1 MLADGLPIMCAIHMF
16 GNILGYL
23 SKDLGIDLGTAN
35 TLIYSRG
42 QGVVVNEPSVVAVN
56 VRNGQI
62 LAVGHD
68 AKAMLGK
75 TPPHVQV
82 TRPLQRGII
91 ADFEVTEKMLR
102 YFFEKLHRESSA
114 FIPRPRVIVGVPLD
128 VTEVE
133 RKAVGDAVLSAGAR
147 DVHLVEE
154 PIAAAIGA
162 GMPISDPVGNMI
174 IDIGGGTSEIAVIS
188 LNGVVTAKSIAVAGD
203 ELNRNI
209 MQYARDVFN
218 LLLGEKVA
226 EEIKINVGS
235 AAEVT
240 EKLETSMRG
249 RDLLSGLPREIT
261 VNDAQIREA
270 LGRSVRTIVD
280 HVKSILEVTPPEL
293 VADIYRRGI
302 ILTGGGALL
311 RGIDRAISQGTGL
324 PVRLT
329 DDPLTSVVRGT
340 GLLLEDR
347 MLLHDVELPLAEVM
361 R

>member
-1 MLADGLPIMCAIHMF
+1 MKLSSLW
-16 GNILGYL
+16 GYL

-35 TLIYSRG
+35 TRIYSRG

-62 LAVGHD
+62 IAVGHD

-102 YFFEKLHRESSA
+102 FFFEKLHRESSA
-114 FIPRPRVIVGVPLD
+114 FIPRPKVIVGVPLD

-133 RKAVGDAVLSAGAR
+133 RKAVGDAALSAGAR
-147 DVHLVEE
+147 EVHLVEE
-154 PIAAAIGA
+154 PVAAAIGA
-162 GMPISDPVGNMI
+162 SMPISDPLGNMI
-174 IDIGGGTSEIAVIS
+174 IDIGGGTTEIAVIS
-188 LNGVVTAKSIAVAGD
+188 LNGVVTAKSIPIAGD

-209 MQYARDVFN
+209 IQYARDVFN
-218 LLLGEKVA
+218 ILLGERVA
-226 EEIKINVGS
+226 EDIKSLVGS
-235 AAEVT
+235 AAALT
-240 EKLETSMRG
+240 EKLDAPMRG
-249 RDLLSGLPREIT
+249 RDLLSGLPREII
-261 VNDAQIREA
+261 VNDGQIREA
-270 LGRSVRTIVD
+270 IARSIRSIVE
-280 HVKSILEVTPPEL
+280 HVKSILEITPPEL
-293 VADIYRRGI
+293 VADIYKRGI
-302 ILTGGGALL
+302 VLTGGGALL

-329 DDPLTSVVRGT
+329 DEPLLAVVRGT
-340 GLLLEDR
+340 GILLEDKN
-347 MLLHDVELPLAEVM
+347 LLHDVELPLAEVM

>member
-1 MLADGLPIMCAIHMF
+1 MNLSSV
-16 GNILGYL
+16 LGYL

-35 TLIYSRG
+35 TLIHSKG

-62 LAVGHD
+62 IAVGHD

-133 RKAVGDAVLSAGAR
+133 RKAVGDAALSAGAR
-147 DVHLVEE
+147 EVHLVEE
-154 PIAAAIGA
+154 PVAAAIGA
-162 GMPISDPVGNMI
+162 GMPISDPLGNMI
-174 IDIGGGTSEIAVIS
+174 IDIGGGTTEIAVIS
-188 LNGVVTAKSIAVAGD
+188 LNGVVTAKSIPIAGD

-209 MQYARDVFN
+209 IQYARDVFN
-218 LLLGEKVA
+218 ILLGEKVA
-226 EEIKINVGS
+226 EDLKSLVGS
-235 AAEVT
+235 ASDLT
-240 EKLETSMRG
+240 EKIEAPMRG
-249 RDLLSGLPREIT
+249 RDLLSGLPREII
-261 VNDAQIREA
+261 VNDSQIREA
-270 LGRSVRTIVD
+270 IARSVRSIVD
-280 HVKSILEVTPPEL
+280 HVKSILEITPPEL
-293 VADIYRRGI
+293 VADIYKRGI
-302 ILTGGGALL
+302 VLTGGGALL
-311 RGIDRAISQGTGL
+311 RGIDRAITQGTGL

-329 DDPLTSVVRGT
+329 DEPLLAVVRGT
-340 GLLLEDR
+340 GILLEDKN
-347 MLLHDVELPLAEVM
+347 LLHDVELPLAEVM

>member
-1 MLADGLPIMCAIHMF
+1 MLNAIF
-16 GNILGYL
+16 GYL

-35 TLIYSRG
+35 TLIYSRD

-62 LAVGHD
+62 LAVGHE

-147 DVHLVEE
+147 AVHLVEE

-162 GMPISDPVGNMI
+162 GLPISEPVGNML
-174 IDIGGGTSEIAVIS
+174 IDVGGGTTEIAVIS

-235 AAEVT
+235 AAELT
-240 EKLETSMRG
+240 ERLETSMRG

-270 LGRSVRTIVD
+270 LGRSARIIVD
-280 HVKSILEVTPPEL
+280 HVKSILEITPPEL

-302 ILTGGGALL
+302 VLTGGGALL
-311 RGIDRAISQGTGL
+311 RGLDRAIAQGTGL

-329 DDPLTSVVRGT
+329 DDPLLAVVRGT

-347 MLLHDVELPLAEVM
+347 KLLHDVELPLAEVM